1 MSSRSSTGRAG
12 SRGGADRAPT
22 VVEVAR
28 AAGVS
33 VGTVSNVLTGA
44 KQVSPETRASV
55 ERAITEL
62 GYLHNGVAASLRAR
76 SSQTIC
82 LIVPDIA
89 SPVWGELARGATD
102 VLRDNG
108 YATVLCNSDGDP
120 ELQRQDLHDALRRRL
135 DGALIAASALPDDDL
150 PEPASLP
157 AVTVTGAA
165 TATAD
170 HIDGGD
176 EYGGGLAAA
185 LLRQL
190 GHTELVVVAGPS
202 VPERARTD
210 GFVRNA
216 SATGPVPA
224 ILDGRALLAA
234 PGELLGRLGAAT
246 AAFCTSDALAG
257 QLAGAVRRRGGRVP
271 EQFSVIGYGGGARA
285 DAVATDL
292 TSVVPPSYAL
302 GASAARL
309 LLHRIRHPAEA
320 PQTVALRPQLR
331 EGRTAARGPS
341 RSGRPDPRRLGLRQ
355 TIHQLDYEFP
365 GRGQELVLELAE
377 RFAAT
382 GTGDQVELSFDVR
395 GPLDYERRLG
405 EALAAGGGAAPGG
418 AAPGGAAG
426 SGAAPGEKT
435 VAPDLFHDNGGY
447 LTAALVGDGRVLP
460 LTEFADA
467 LGWDR
472 RLSPQLL
479 REGRYAPDGLRWGDA
494 DAPLYC
500 VSYYAE
506 IMGLFVDPVTLERV
520 GVAVPRTLDELEGAL
535 AAAQGAGIDGLA
547 FGDDD
552 GIAGV
557 HLLEALLTRLLDADA
572 LRRRR
577 LRPRRQPR
585 SRQHPRGAG
594 DDRALGR
601 ARLPLTR
608 SPAARASRGLA
619 AVRRRRGAVP
629 AHRRLRPGRAR
640 GRLRPA
646 AALRAGAR
654 ARCRR
659 LAARR
664 RQRRRR
670 ARNRRGHGLSG
681 PRRPLAG
688 LPAGAAAAAV
698 VESHGLISL
707 TQPHSG
713 SQDGGRQRDP
723 RPAGAGRTR
732 LLPERRLADDALD
745 DARRAGR
752 RDRRRLQR
760 RRGRAAAGR
769 PARLAGAARRLG
781 LNPF

>member
-234 PGELLGRLGAAT
+234 PGELLGRLGAAIGKIS
-246 AAFCTSDALAG
+246 C
-257 QLAGAVRRRGGRVP
+257 RV
-271 EQFSVIGYGGGARA
+271 FI
-285 DAVATDL
+285 T
-292 TSVVPPSYAL
+292 
-302 GASAARL
+302 
-309 LLHRIRHPAEA
+309 
-320 PQTVALRPQLR
+320 
-331 EGRTAARGPS
+331 S
-341 RSGRPDPRRLGLRQ
+341 RS
-355 TIHQLDYEFP
+355 E
-365 GRGQELVLELAE
+365 
-377 RFAAT
+377 
-382 GTGDQVELSFDVR
+382 S
-395 GPLDYERRLG
+395 
-405 EALAAGGGAAPGG
+405 
-418 AAPGGAAG
+418 
-426 SGAAPGEKT
+426 
-435 VAPDLFHDNGGY
+435 
-447 LTAALVGDGRVLP
+447 LP
-460 LTEFADA
+460 C
-467 LGWDR
+467 
-472 RLSPQLL
+472 S
-479 REGRYAPDGLRWGDA
+479 
-494 DAPLYC
+494 
-500 VSYYAE
+500 
-506 IMGLFVDPVTLERV
+506 I
-520 GVAVPRTLDELEGAL
+520 
-535 AAAQGAGIDGLA
+535 
-547 FGDDD
+547 
-552 GIAGV
+552 
-557 HLLEALLTRLLDADA
+557 
-572 LRRRR
+572 
-577 LRPRRQPR
+577 
-585 SRQHPRGAG
+585 
-594 DDRALGR
+594 
-601 ARLPLTR
+601 
-608 SPAARASRGLA
+608 
-619 AVRRRRGAVP
+619 
-629 AHRRLRPGRAR
+629 
-640 GRLRPA
+640 
-646 AALRAGAR
+646 
-654 ARCRR
+654 
-659 LAARR
+659 
-664 RQRRRR
+664 
-670 ARNRRGHGLSG
+670 
-681 PRRPLAG
+681 
-688 LPAGAAAAAV
+688 
-698 VESHGLISL
+698 
-707 TQPHSG
+707 
-713 SQDGGRQRDP
+713 
-723 RPAGAGRTR
+723 
-732 LLPERRLADDALD
+732 
-745 DARRAGR
+745 
-752 RDRRRLQR
+752 
-760 RRGRAAAGR
+760 
-769 PARLAGAARRLG
+769 
-781 LNPF
+781 